1 MGFFGSLF
9 GEKTK
14 ISQPDVAALISSM
27 APLAFRSKNETL
39 IFTATLLER
48 VIVSAGIGVLM
59 RGTLTMNSK
68 FVVDFEIYPKTEKA
82 EFIAKVSVDSLPDA
96 SMLKVFA
103 RSDCRD
109 ISLLAPAI
117 DALAYDAIREFN
129 RQCPTF
135 SALP

>member
-59 RGTLTMNSK
+59 RGTLTMNSR

-82 EFIAKVSVDSLPDA
+82 ESIAKVNIDSLPDV
-96 SMLKVFA
+96 SMLKVFV

-109 ISLLAPAI
+109 ISLLTPAI
-117 DALAYDAIREFN
+117 DALTYDAIREFN